1 MGEMVQSNNCK
12 QLSMSPTITIT
23 YELKPP
29 TSIDAEGLATAKTG
43 NLNVKSTP
51 ADGHKVYY
59 TALREAI
66 EEARNQ
72 VGDELTVWRD
82 RVGKAELTKEPQK
95 ADDDEEGEEE
105 ERPEV

>member
-12 QLSMSPTITIT
+12 QLSMSRTITIT

-29 TSIDAEGLATAKTG
+29 TSIDADGLATAKTG
-43 NLNVKSTP
+43 NFDVKTKP

-72 VGDELTVWRD
+72 VGDELTAWRD
-82 RVGKAELTKEPQK
+82 RVGKAELTKEPKK

-105 ERPEV
+105 ERPEE

>member
-1 MGEMVQSNNCK
+1 
-12 QLSMSPTITIT
+12 MSPTITIT
-23 YELKPP
+23 YEVRPP

-43 NLNVKSTP
+43 NFNVKNAP

-82 RVGKAELTKEPQK
+82 RVGKAELTKEPKK
-95 ADDDEEGEEE
+95 ADDDEDEEE
-105 ERPEV
+105 ERPEE

>member
-1 MGEMVQSNNCK
+1 MQSNNCK
-12 QLSMSPTITIT
+12 QFSMSPTITIT

-29 TSIDAEGLATAKTG
+29 TSIDAEGLSTAKTG
-43 NLNVKSTP
+43 NFNVKSAP
-51 ADGHKVYY
+51 ADDYKVYY

-82 RVGKAELTKEPQK
+82 RVGKAELTKEPKK
-95 ADDDEEGEEE
+95 ADDDEGEEE
-105 ERPEV
+105 EQPEV